1 MYKFLEHTAE
11 LGLEVEA
18 ANLEELL
25 EDAALAFAELVAP
38 GASGKRRRR
47 PVVLALIDDET
58 MLADWL
64 NELLSLAESE
74 GFVPQS
80 VENCRWA
87 PGRLA
92 ADVTGF
98 WGTPRPLIKAVTYR
112 DLELVEDENGAW
124 KGKVILDV

>member
-1 MYKFLEHTAE
+1 MYRFLEHTAE

-38 GASGKRRRR
+38 GASGARSRRSIE
-47 PVVLALIDDET
+47 LALIDDET
-58 MLADWL
+58 LLADWL
-64 NELLSLAESE
+64 NELLFLAESG

-80 VENCRWA
+80 VERCGWA
-87 PGRLA
+87 PGRLT

-98 WGTPRPLIKAVTYR
+98 VGTPRPVIKAVTYH

-124 KGKVILDV
+124 KGRVILDV